1 METLIEEIKHEDR
14 LQALIIRKDYQKEG
28 ISFFTPGEMSQQLAY
43 MKHPAGHI
51 IAAHVHNPVRREVQ
65 YTQEVLVI
73 RKGILRVDFYDNE
86 QTYLESRLLNAGDII
101 LLATGGHGFEI
112 LEEVEMFEIKQGPY
126 AGDGDKT
133 RFVGITASDAV
144 IV

>member
-1 METLIEEIKHEDR
+1 MEILIEEIKHEDK
-14 LQALIIRKDYQKEG
+14 LLALIIRKDYQKEG

-51 IAAHVHNPVRREVQ
+51 IVAHVHNPVKREVQ

-86 QTYLESRLLNAGDII
+86 QTYLESSLLKEGDII
-101 LLATGGHGFEI
+101 LLATGGHGFEV

-126 AGDGDKT
+126 TGDRDKT
-133 RFVGITASDAV
+133 RFVGITADDAV
-144 IV
+144 IR